1 MFRAEVGIPARPAS
15 QQAVAQRLIRI
26 ASGVMVNL
34 EHALQIL
41 VSEITALLLQMLMPA
56 LPPAAIQLFNRLH

>member
-1 MFRAEVGIPARPAS
+1 MFRAEVGIPARPVS